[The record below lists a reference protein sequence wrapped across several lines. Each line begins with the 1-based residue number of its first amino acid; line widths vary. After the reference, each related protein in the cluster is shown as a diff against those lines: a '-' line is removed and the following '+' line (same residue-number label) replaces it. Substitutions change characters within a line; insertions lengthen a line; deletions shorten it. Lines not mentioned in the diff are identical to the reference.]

1 MFCKEYKKDSLHRT
15 KPTEASMSNP
25 WSEPLMQILCK
36 NGLSETDIDID
47 ESGKT
52 IQFLWISP
60 AILTLKFLLGIY
72 LSFHLD
78 EFHRYLF
85 CYLACLKKQM
95 EQQKTLPKGLV
106 SLTYIKWIR
115 FPFRII
121 LRKKLLKETN
131 YIFRPLTDYWLF
143 T

>member
-1 MFCKEYKKDSLHRT
+1 MNMFCKEYKKDSLHRM
-15 KPTEASMSNP
+15 KHTEASMSNP

-36 NGLSETDIDID
+36 KGLSETDIDID

-52 IQFLWISP
+52 IPFLWISP

-72 LSFHLD
+72 NFFHLD

-85 CYLACLKKQM
+85 CYLTCLKKQM
-95 EQQKTLPKGLV
+95 EQQKTLSKGLV

-121 LRKKLLKETN
+121 WGKNYWKKRIIYLGL
-131 YIFRPLTDYWLF
+131 
-143 T
+143 